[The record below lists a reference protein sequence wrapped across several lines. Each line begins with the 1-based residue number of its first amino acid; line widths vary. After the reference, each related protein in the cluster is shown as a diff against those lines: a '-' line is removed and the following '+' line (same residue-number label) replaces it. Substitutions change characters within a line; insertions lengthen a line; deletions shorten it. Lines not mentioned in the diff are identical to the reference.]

1 MIVYIEAKENEPGKL
16 PDEDEI
22 IYMFIKLTSTSQI
35 LAAGLVLV
43 NILQVY
49 NWFTRKHICT
59 MLALYFLA

>member
-35 LAAGLVLV
+35 LAAGLVLSPLV
-43 NILQVY
+43 ECILS
-49 NWFTRKHICT
+49 
-59 MLALYFLA
+59 A